1 MKGQVLDYAVQ
12 TNSGLIS
19 GEDGKRYTFNGSDWN
34 MDGVPVRGMTVD
46 FVPEGEA
53 AVAIYKATGSAATGA
68 PGQKNKM
75 AAGLLAI
82 LLGGIGI
89 HKFYL
94 GFTGPGL
101 VYLLVNTVGF
111 LVTWIL
117 LFIPNIVLGVMALIE
132 GIIYLTKTD
141 EEFTEM
147 YEVQK
152 KQWF

>member
-34 MDGVPVRGMTVD
+34 MDTVPVRGMTVD
-46 FVPEGEA
+46 FVPEGESA
-53 AVAIYKATGSAATGA
+53 IAIYKAMGSAAAGA

-111 LVTWIL
+111 LVTWIF

-141 EEFTEM
+141 EEFTEL